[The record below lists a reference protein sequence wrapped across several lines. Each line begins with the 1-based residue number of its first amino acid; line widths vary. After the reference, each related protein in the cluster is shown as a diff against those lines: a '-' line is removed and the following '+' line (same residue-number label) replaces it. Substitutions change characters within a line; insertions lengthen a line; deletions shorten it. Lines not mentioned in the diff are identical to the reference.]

1 MSHASNGSVEGAEYA
16 NIHDRLD
23 ALEAMKN
30 GTVEAEKE
38 KQELLAKKQ
47 SGTSESSASPNV
59 FGEQFVRHD
68 QWPANSS
75 MQSLPLPLLRQ
86 SAPPLQQST
95 PAPAEDTQTPVQ
107 PASQSS
113 PQTLEERVQDLRRQV
128 ERLVKSP
135 GAPLKSAPF
144 HSASTLQ
151 TLPSGEQVLVEISTP
166 YWLGVE
172 THAGQHGWIQRDEL
186 ESLP

>member
-1 MSHASNGSVEGAEYA
+1 M
-16 NIHDRLD
+16 
-23 ALEAMKN
+23 
-30 GTVEAEKE
+30 TVAPE
-38 KQELLAKKQ
+38 
-47 SGTSESSASPNV
+47 ESQP
-59 FGEQFVRHD
+59 
-68 QWPANSS
+68 
-75 MQSLPLPLLRQ
+75 
-86 SAPPLQQST
+86 
-95 PAPAEDTQTPVQ
+95 PVQ
-107 PASQSS
+107 APSQAS

-128 ERLVKSP
+128 ERLVKAP

-172 THAGQHGWIQRDEL
+172 THAGQHGWVQRDEL